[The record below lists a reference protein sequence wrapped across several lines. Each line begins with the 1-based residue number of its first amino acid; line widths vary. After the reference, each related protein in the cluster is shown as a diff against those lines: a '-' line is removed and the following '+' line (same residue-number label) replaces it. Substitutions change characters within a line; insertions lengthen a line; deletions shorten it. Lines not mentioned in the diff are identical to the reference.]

1 MTKLLIRLF
10 IKNSD
15 DVKSEKVRGAYGKLA
30 SVVGIVSNFF
40 LFAIKMLAGLLF
52 HSISISADAVNNL
65 SDASSSVITLAGFK
79 LAERPADEQHPYG
92 HARYEY
98 ISGLVVSFFILLL
111 GVELIKTSF
120 DKILHPEEVVFS
132 WLSVAVLLVSI
143 LLKLWQSVFNKT
155 LGKIIHSTALEAT
168 STDSRNDVISTSA
181 VLLATLIA
189 HFTGLNLDGY
199 MGLAVAVFIL
209 VSGIQLVRETL
220 NPLLGAAPD
229 NELVDKIQQKI
240 MSYDGVLGLHDL
252 VIHNYGPERCFA
264 TVHIEVSAKEDILKS
279 HDMIDNIER
288 DFFTDLNIHLVGHLD
303 PIVTDDE
310 KTNALLSQ
318 TKKALKEIDPNLT
331 MHDFRIVSGHTHTNL
346 IFDVV
351 VPPRYPMTDNELRQ
365 KIAEKIAAFPDG
377 DTYYG
382 VITIDRSYVSTTNRN
397 E

>member
-168 STDSRNDVISTSA
+168 SADSRNDVISTSA